1 MLGLPVE
8 VSAFADS
15 AHLSRSRVEI
25 LRLSDNV
32 AVRVPITLLDFNSIG
47 YVLVRCFVGL
57 ISNDFGRLEWDIMTC
72 FLVSLR
78 VRSPHD
84 LLECRL
90 EWIINRNVRRL
101 RE

>member
-8 VSAFADS
+8 VSSFADS

-32 AVRVPITLLDFNSIG
+32 AVRVPITLLDFNSIVH
-47 YVLVRCFVGL
+47 VLVRCLVGL
-57 ISNDFGRLEWDIMTC
+57 ISNDFGRLERDIMTC

-84 LLECRL
+84 LLE
-90 EWIINRNVRRL
+90 
-101 RE
+101 